1 MKNNKKKK
9 ETMIKKTIDFENKV
23 ILAPMVRIGSFPMR
37 YLSLK
42 YGADY
47 VCTCEIVD
55 KRIIKSTRIVNKKLG
70 TIDYMNKDRI
80 EFRTT
85 DYEKGKV
92 ILQLGTCDPD
102 LALQAAKHVEQD
114 VAAIDVNCGCPKRF
128 SVIGGMGAAL
138 LANPD
143 KIIAI
148 LTNLVNN
155 LSIPVTCKIRLLNT
169 YEETIDLV
177 KRIEATGVAAITV
190 HCRDAVKIPVIANGD
205 IFCYDDM
212 EKIKKI
218 SNINSFMIARAA
230 QSNPSIFRRDGLLPK
245 LQIVKEYSK
254 LCAKYDMPYQNA
266 KYALLCIWQDHQD
279 NIGYSLV
286 KSKSIHDICKGVG
299 EEEYYY
305 QVLKERNEKEIE
317 LSEETRAKQEETY
330 ADQCPYIP
338 RAPYIPK
345 NLKHALDESDDK
357 GGKVDNE
364 NKKDEKIVV
373 KGDEGKENVHVEV
386 NGNNEN
392 NNEVTKEKKSIID
405 ESKIIT
411 EPNSQESE
419 KNKHKKIKLS

>member
-1 MKNNKKKK
+1 
-9 ETMIKKTIDFENKV
+9 
-23 ILAPMVRIGSFPMR
+23 
-37 YLSLK
+37 
-42 YGADY
+42 
-47 VCTCEIVD
+47 
-55 KRIIKSTRIVNKKLG
+55 
-70 TIDYMNKDRI
+70 MNKDRI

-102 LALQAAKHVEQD
+102 LALQAAKHVEKD

-138 LANPD
+138 LAHPD

-169 YEETIDLV
+169 YKETIDLV
-177 KRIEATGVAAITV
+177 KRIESTGVAAITV
-190 HCRDAVKIPVIANGD
+190 HCRRKKESEKVPGHWDVFKLIRDAVKIPVIANGD

-212 EKIKKI
+212 EKIKKM

-230 QSNPSIFRRDGLLPK
+230 QSNPSIFRKEGLLPK

-279 NIGYSLV
+279 DIGFSLV

-305 QVLKERNEKEIE
+305 QILKERNEKEIE
-317 LSEETRAKQEETY
+317 LSEEIRAKQEEIY

-338 RAPYIPK
+338 HAPYIPK
-345 NLKHALDESDDK
+345 NLKHTLDDEENIEEEK
-357 GGKVDNE
+357 NAE
-364 NKKDEKIVV
+364 NKKDEKNI
-373 KGDEGKENVHVEV
+373 KEIDGKENMQVEI
-386 NGNNEN
+386 NIN
-392 NNEVTKEKKSIID
+392 NNEKNEITKEKKPIID
-405 ESKIIT
+405 ESKTKIPVSTSSET
-411 EPNSQESE
+411 ET
-419 KNKHKKIKLS
+419 NKHKKIKLA

>member
-1 MKNNKKKK
+1 MASNENNGDNR
-9 ETMIKKTIDFENKV
+9 IKKTLDFENKI

-37 YLSLK
+37 YMSLK

-47 VCTCEIVD
+47 VCTSEIVD
-55 KRIIKSTRIVNKKLG
+55 KRLITSTRIVNKKLG
-70 TIDYMNKDRI
+70 TIDYMNKERI

-85 DYEKGKV
+85 DYEKGRV

-102 LALQAAKHVEQD
+102 LALKAAKHVEQD

-138 LANPD
+138 LAHPD

-155 LSIPVTCKIRLLNT
+155 LSVPVTCKIRLLNT

-190 HCRDAVKIPVIANGD
+190 HCRRKKELEKDPGHWDVFKLIRDAVKIPVIANGD
-205 IFCYDDM
+205 IFNYNDM

-218 SNINSFMIARAA
+218 SNVNSFMMARAA
-230 QSNPSIFRRDGLLPK
+230 QNNPSIFRKEGVLPK
-245 LQIVKEYSK
+245 LDVVKEYSR

-266 KYALLCIWQDHQD
+266 KYALLCIWKDHQD
-279 NIGYSLV
+279 KVGYSLV
-286 KSKSIHDICKGVG
+286 KSKSVLDICKSVD
-299 EEEYYY
+299 EEEYYHK
-305 QVLKERNEKEIE
+305 VLKERNEKDEE
-317 LSEETRAKQEETY
+317 LDEEARAKQEEIY

-345 NLKHALDESDDK
+345 NLKHGIEDEFEDK
-357 GGKVDNE
+357 E
-364 NKKDEKIVV
+364 
-373 KGDEGKENVHVEV
+373 KENDV
-386 NGNNEN
+386 NNSNNTEEKENSIIN
-392 NNEVTKEKKSIID
+392 NNQTTS
-405 ESKIIT
+405 SSTMNT
-411 EPNSQESE
+411 EDN
-419 KNKHKKIKLS
+419 KNKKIKLV